1 MYYLGIKCNMD
12 DPYDLNYLDF
22 YFDDIQEM
30 FNFAESILSISTYEI
45 VIQTCSQENE

>member
-1 MYYLGIKCNMD
+1 MYYLGIKCDD

-30 FNFAESILSISTYEI
+30 FKFATHILDVSNYEI
-45 VIQTCSQENE
+45 VMKNLEDE